1 MKQME
6 QMELWKKYLGHGYE
20 FVDLLKTS
28 PTGMVALVYDKIGRQ
43 VCVMKQLE
51 PRAEDIYR
59 AIRDINSPFLPTIH
73 RLFVQEGQLIVIE
86 EFIDGRTLADL
97 LAYGELLDEAA
108 ARHILEELC
117 LCLRTFHERNIIHRD
132 LKPSN
137 IMLTKK
143 NEVRL
148 IDFGIART
156 VKEGDD
162 PDTEFLGTK
171 GYAPPEQYGF
181 GQTDARSDLYS
192 LGITMRRMLGKDY
205 HGYLQGILDRCTALD
220 PANRYASAAEL
231 LEALEAGHQRRL
243 RKRTAIII
251 GAAFLL
257 AGALLWG
264 WASHPTTLPTETPSE
279 PQEAVS
285 GAEMPPASGTA
296 PAPEAASS
304 TEPPTTPSP
313 KQPNPVTLPSSVAL
327 PSPPLPQELPSQAA
341 PPAPSS
347 PRDPRTNRVF
357 GTLYLNGAPFD
368 AEASSIPTEEWTTW
382 QQNGDFTYFPDGWA
396 MRLHLENGWEKD
408 YENPVLRISL
418 NGTEQS
424 IPLPTLPSG
433 ESVDIDIPLGGT
445 AFSSSLYP
453 LNLSVNAGEEP
464 PNAPPLHWDL
474 QFYLSGWAKY
484 RMELARGKKE

>member
-28 PTGMVALVYDKIGRQ
+28 PTGAVALVYDKIGKQ

-51 PRAEDIYR
+51 PRAEEIYR
-59 AIRDINSPFLPTIH
+59 AIRDINSPFLPSIH

-86 EFIDGRTLADL
+86 EYIDGRTLADL
-97 LAYGELLDEAA
+97 LAYGELLDEAT

-117 LCLRTFHERNIIHRD
+117 LCLRTFHEKNIIHRD

-143 NEVRL
+143 KEVKL
-148 IDFGIART
+148 LDFGIART

-205 HGYLQGILDRCTALD
+205 HGNLQGILKRCTALD
-220 PANRYASAAEL
+220 PSNRYASAAEL
-231 LEALEAGHQRRL
+231 LEALESVHKHRL
-243 RKRTAIII
+243 RKRTAII
-251 GAAFLL
+251 GTVFLL

-264 WASHPTTLPTETPSE
+264 WTAHPTLPEETPSE

-285 GAEMPPASGTA
+285 GAETPPSSA
-296 PAPEAASS
+296 PTRETSSSAEPLAA
-304 TEPPTTPSP
+304 PSP
-313 KQPNPVTLPSSVAL
+313 KQPAPVTLPAPL
-327 PSPPLPQELPSQAA
+327 LPQEA
-341 PPAPSS
+341 PPQTAPSAPSS
-347 PRDPRTNRVF
+347 PRNPRTNRIL

-368 AEASSIPTEEWTTW
+368 AEASSIPTEEWTAW
-382 QQNGDFTYFPDGWA
+382 QQNGDFTYFPEGWA

-408 YENPVLRISL
+408 YENPVLRLNL

-424 IPLPTLPSG
+424 IPLPTIPSG
-433 ESVDIDIPLGGT
+433 ESVDIDIPLAG
-445 AFSSSLYP
+445 ASFSSSRCP
-453 LNLSVNAGEEP
+453 LNLTVSAGEEP

-474 QFYLSGWAKY
+474 QFYLSGWAKH
-484 RMELARGKKE
+484 RMELARGKNE